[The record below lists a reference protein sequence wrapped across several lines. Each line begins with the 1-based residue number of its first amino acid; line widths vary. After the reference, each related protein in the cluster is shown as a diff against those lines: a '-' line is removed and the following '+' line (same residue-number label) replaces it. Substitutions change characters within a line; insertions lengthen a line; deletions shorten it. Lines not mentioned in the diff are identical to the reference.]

1 MPRQRID
8 HGRTV
13 YVLPADFPERL
24 KSLQKQSGLSWAE
37 IARRIGTYPYTVWRW
52 HEGGVTPH
60 YRHQMALLELANN
73 LGLAHLLTAWTLP
86 DEGEGE
92 KSAEGVPLR
101 GRTSKGKTVSR

>member
-8 HGRTV
+8 HSRTV
-13 YVLPADFPERL
+13 YVLPADFPKRL

-60 YRHQMALLELANN
+60 YQHQMALLELADD
-73 LGLAHLLTAWTLP
+73 LGLAHLLTAWTLQT
-86 DEGEGE
+86 
-92 KSAEGVPLR
+92 KSRASRQPQSSRSRFVPR
-101 GRTSKGKTVSR
+101 NRAARR

>member
-8 HGRTV
+8 HSRAV

-52 HEGGVTPH
+52 HEGGVSPITSIRWHCWNWPTT
-60 YRHQMALLELANN
+60 LAS
-73 LGLAHLLTAWTLP
+73 P
-86 DEGEGE
+86 IC
-92 KSAEGVPLR
+92 
-101 GRTSKGKTVSR
+101 